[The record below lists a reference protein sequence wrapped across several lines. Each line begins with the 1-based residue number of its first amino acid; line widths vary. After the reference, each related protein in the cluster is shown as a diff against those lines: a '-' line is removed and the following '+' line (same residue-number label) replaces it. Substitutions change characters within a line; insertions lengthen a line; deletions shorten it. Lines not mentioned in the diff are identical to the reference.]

1 MEATALHRHD
11 KPAQKATAKGR
22 EKRTMSFQELTRGF
36 SHFTLRTSFRRKF
49 GERTGFTGSRTL
61 TVTKTLAA
69 SDGELNVM
77 ETDEQG
83 GGSNTSLPSAP
94 NDRASGMDQTA
105 SWAVSFERLLEDPT
119 GVRYF
124 TAFLKSEVSAE
135 NILFWQ
141 ACEKFRRIPSTQPG
155 ELCREARSIFNTYL
169 SDSATLPV
177 NIDDTARVDEKTLR
191 APHSDM
197 FQKAQQQI
205 FKLMK
210 FDSYARFVR
219 SQLYQNCML
228 ANVEGRPLPDIGP
241 RSKAPA
247 AKRAAAPDSYSQRDQ
262 QKPDSKQKEKSR
274 AKAEEEQRKGLIQK
288 WDKRQEKTASW
299 GDPLASIKTGGS
311 SRYEVEQVC
320 ARLAESD
327 LTVAHKYC
335 CVYLPDGTASLM
347 PARTGLS
354 VRSMLMGLCEKRGL
368 PLKDITIHLQ
378 GKDKKPL
385 SLDQDSAVLKDQQV
399 VLELRVTL
407 AVRIVFMGKTVTI
420 VAKSNKTLQE
430 ALATILQKYNLR
442 AQEALVTMSG
452 SGEILNMNIGVTS
465 LANKTVILDRSKA
478 RDIPS
483 ATKVPVASPGLQQM
497 RRGGIADVDI
507 SSPGA
512 GYRTRGNARQ
522 RNPGLRRTYDMDGLV
537 ELLNRAQ
544 WCSADDQRG
553 PLSKEHLMLPQFL
566 QQPLPEETAE
576 EDDQDLGNRLAEESQ
591 SDSGSSSCLPQVADQ
606 GPVPGFAS
614 TSAQADAM
622 PSLPPTGVEVPG
634 EAGSTDGLSDSQN
647 SGPAR
652 ETVV

>member
-1 MEATALHRHD
+1 MEAAALHRHD

-22 EKRTMSFQELTRGF
+22 EKRTMSFQDLTRSF

-155 ELCREARSIFNTYL
+155 ELCRAALSIYNTYL

-197 FQKAQQQI
+197 FQKAQQQVV
-205 FKLMK
+205 L
-210 FDSYARFVR
+210 
-219 SQLYQNCML
+219 QLYQSCML

-241 RSKAPA
+241 RSTASA
-247 AKRAAAPDSYSQRDQ
+247 AKRAAAPDNYSQRDQ

-311 SRYEVEQVC
+311 SRNEVEQVC

-327 LTVAHKYC
+327 LPVAHKYC

-442 AQEALVTMSG
+442 PQETLVTMSG

-483 ATKVPVASPGLQQM
+483 ATKAPVTSPGLQQM
-497 RRGGIADVDI
+497 RRGGIGDVDI

-553 PLSKEHLMLPQFL
+553 LLSKEHLMLPQFL

-614 TSAQADAM
+614 TSAEADAM
-622 PSLPPTGVEVPG
+622 PSLPPTGGEVPG

-647 SGPAR
+647 SGPTR